1 MNQNLIIALFCNDKS
16 ELSYVCFEMRDRRL
30 IEQFLVSIS
39 GKAISYVP
47 SDDCRYWLLLS
58 DVNKGFLLFGQD
70 DNCGFTDI
78 SKSEIDYKHALYL
91 ASL

>member
-1 MNQNLIIALFCNDKS
+1 MNQNLIIALFCNEKS
-16 ELSYVCFEMRDRRL
+16 ELSYVCFEMGKRRL
-30 IEQFLVSIS
+30 IEQFLVSSS